1 MGSSLGTTPLY
12 ALNKGGK
19 LIMKKYQAL
28 FLLFVFSFVACNKTS
43 DSITPTNDG
52 RLLLNKIIVD
62 SKLYKEFFYDEDAKM
77 IKMNEYYNDSLIN
90 SETYHYNS
98 DGKLIERIH
107 DGFVATYEYSEGG
120 LLISYTDYYRKTNYK
135 LKEEYQY
142 NSSDLIQNG
151 LTFFND
157 EKRGYIEYKYDIKN
171 NTIERKEFEDVDNF
185 LVSEYRLQFDDYKNP
200 CLLNF
205 PLDVIQ
211 KNNIKKYYYYLAVMS
226 YPPPEYESVFEYNS
240 YDLPVKESRT
250 YLTGKN
256 NIYEYIYKNVE

>member
-1 MGSSLGTTPLY
+1 ME
-12 ALNKGGK
+12 
-19 LIMKKYQAL
+19 KYQIL

-43 DSITPTNDG
+43 DFITPTNDG
-52 RLLLNKIIVD
+52 KLLLNKIMVD
-62 SKLYKEFFYDEDAKM
+62 GELYKEFFYDGNEKM

-90 SETYHYNS
+90 SETYQYNS
-98 DGKLIERIH
+98 DGKLIKRIH
-107 DGFVATYEYSEGG
+107 DGFVASYDYNENG
-120 LLISYTDYYRKTNYK
+120 LLISYTNYYSKTNHK
-135 LKEEYQY
+135 WKEEYQY

-171 NTIERKEFEDVDNF
+171 NTIERKEFENVDNF

-226 YPPPEYESVFEYNS
+226 YPPPEYESIYEYNS
-240 YDLPVKESRT
+240 NGLPVTENRT
-250 YLTGKN
+250 YLTGKK
-256 NIYEYIYKNVE
+256 NIYEYIYKQLE